1 MNTSHPNCLSLGQHE
16 TINKHNSEPSIS
28 LHHDRGIK
36 YDLVTLAK
44 LLDRNETTVMSGREN
59 MTENIKH
66 H

>member
-1 MNTSHPNCLSLGQHE
+1 MNCLSLGQHE

-28 LHHDRGIK
+28 LLYDRGIK

-44 LLDRNETTVMSGREN
+44 LLDRNERTVMSGRGK
-59 MTENIKH
+59 MTVNIKH